1 MLNAFTGESCP
12 IVHLGDLAKL
22 RGKKKR
28 LVRCEGSIVAT
39 PLKSAIPPLLTKKE
53 WEALLEGLCNHYKE
67 GHERH
72 FVGLYRGEM
81 RKCMQDNAYRTFVSR
96 PMTLEI
102 LLENLR
108 IGFYDD
114 NAGQTKLYLRNASST
129 GYYQTTGNADGSEIS
144 PVFDYW
150 NIQLLPKSQRPVDML
165 FLKDLNL
172 LWENVNAYDS

>member
-1 MLNAFTGESCP
+1 MTLQNTWEKEKTCA
-12 IVHLGDLAKL
+12 L
-22 RGKKKR
+22 RGFNCSNATKVCDTTTIDKK
-28 LVRCEGSIVAT
+28 GQ
-39 PLKSAIPPLLTKKE
+39 
-53 WEALLEGLCNHYKE
+53 ALALEGLCNHYKE

-72 FVGLYRGEM
+72 FVGLYRDEM

-114 NAGQTKLYLRNASST
+114 NVGQTKLYLRNASST
-129 GYYQTTGNADGSEIS
+129 GYYQTSGNADGSEIS

-150 NIQLLPKSQRPVDML
+150 NIQLL
-165 FLKDLNL
+165 LKAGDL
-172 LWENVNAYDS
+172 WICCF